1 MKKIAV
7 YVGSRANYSSARSI
21 MRAVNAHPELELSF
35 VLAGAAVLPRFGD
48 LRELVKEDGFTPDI
62 LTNTIVEGETPPA
75 MSKSI
80 GLGMIDY
87 SMSLEKIS
95 PDCVLAIGDRFD
107 VLPWVLAATMMN
119 IPVAHTMGGER
130 SGTIDESIRHAITKF
145 ANIHFPA
152 NEDSALRIEKM
163 GEDPKTIHVV
173 GCPRIDYV
181 IECLD
186 RVKEGGTVSSTE
198 IFNRY
203 KGVGQEF
210 VLEEEPFLLVSF
222 HPVTTEFGSN
232 SHHIGEILA
241 ALDELKLKTIMI
253 WPNADAGSDEISK
266 TIRVFREN
274 QKPDWLH
281 LFVNLPIDVY
291 VQLMHQCACMIGN
304 SSSAVREG
312 EVIGVPAVNVGSRQ
326 NMRLKG
332 ENLVDV
338 EPDRK
343 EIVEAIRKQI
353 EHGHYDSEFLY
364 GSGGS
369 GEKIAQMLSKITIES
384 TQKVNHY

>member
-21 MRAVNAHPELELSF
+21 MQAIKAHPDLELGF

-48 LRELVKEDGFTPDI
+48 LRKRVQEEGFIPDI
-62 LTNTIVEGETPPA
+62 VTNTIVEGETPTA

-87 SMSLEKIS
+87 SMSLEKLA
-95 PDCVLAIGDRFD
+95 PDCAIAIGDRFD
-107 VLPWVLAATMMN
+107 VLPWVLAASMMN

-152 NEDSALRIEKM
+152 NQDAAARIIKM
-163 GEDPKTIHVV
+163 GEHENSVNVV

-186 RVKEGGTVSSTE
+186 EIKAGNLISSEE
-198 IFNRY
+198 IFRHY
-203 KGVGQEF
+203 KGVGREF
-210 VLEEEPFLLVSF
+210 DIETEPFLLVSF

-232 SHHIGEILA
+232 KHHIRALLG
-241 ALDELKLKTIMI
+241 ALDALKIKTIMI

-266 TIRVFREN
+266 EIRVFREN
-274 QKPDWLH
+274 HQPDWLH
-281 LFVNLPIDVY
+281 LFVNLPINVY
-291 VQLMHQCACMIGN
+291 VQLMHQCACMLGN
-304 SSSAVREG
+304 SSSAIREG
-312 EVIGVPAVNVGSRQ
+312 ETIGVPAVNIGSRQ
-326 NMRLKG
+326 NMRQKG
-332 ENLVDV
+332 KNIIDV
-338 EPDRK
+338 APDQDQ
-343 EIVEAIRKQI
+343 IVEAVRQQMA
-353 EHGHYDSEFLY
+353 HGHYASEFLY
-364 GSGGS
+364 GAGGA
-369 GEKIAQMLSKITIES
+369 GKKIAEILANTNLAT
-384 TQKVNHY
+384 TQKINAY

>member
-21 MRAVNAHPELELSF
+21 MKSVQAHPKLNLSI
-35 VLAGAAVLPRFGD
+35 VLAGSAVLSRFGD
-48 LRELVKEDGFTPDI
+48 MRSILAEDGFKPDI
-62 LTNTIVEGETPPA
+62 VTNTIVEGETPPA

-80 GLGMIDY
+80 GIGMIDY
-87 SMSLEKIS
+87 SMSLEKLN
-95 PDCVLAIGDRFD
+95 PDCVVAVGDRFD
-107 VLPWVLAATMMN
+107 VLPWVLAAAMMN

-163 GEDPKTIHVV
+163 GEDPKTIHTV

-186 RVKEGGTVSSTE
+186 KVKGGDVTSSAE
-198 IFNRY
+198 IFSHY
-203 KGVGQEF
+203 KGVGLEF
-210 VLEEEPFLLVSF
+210 NLEKEPFLLVSF

-241 ALDELKLKTIMI
+241 ALDELKIKTIMI

-266 TIRVFREN
+266 SIRVFREN
-274 QKPDWLH
+274 EKPDWLH
-281 LFVNLPIDVY
+281 LFVNLPIDIY
-291 VQLMHQCACMIGN
+291 VQLMHQCVCMIGN

-312 EVIGVPAVNVGSRQ
+312 EVIGVPSVNVGSRQ

-332 ENLVDV
+332 GNIVDV

-343 EIVEAIRKQI
+343 EIIDSIRKQI
-353 EHGHYDSEFLY
+353 EHAHYETRFLY

-369 GEKIAQMLSKITIES
+369 GEKIAQILSKIIIYN
-384 TQKVNHY
+384 TQKINYY

>member
-21 MRAVNAHPELELSF
+21 MRAINDHPELELGL

-48 LRELVKEDGFTPDI
+48 LRKLVQEEGFKPDI
-62 LTNTIVEGETPPA
+62 VTNTIVEGETPPA

-80 GLGMIDY
+80 GLGMIDH
-87 SMSLEKIS
+87 SMSLEKLA
-95 PDCVLAIGDRFD
+95 PDCVVAIGDRFD
-107 VLPWVLAATMMN
+107 VLPWVLSAAMMN

-152 NEDSALRIEKM
+152 NEDSADRIIKM
-163 GEDPKTIHVV
+163 GEDPDTVKVV

-181 IECLD
+181 LECLND
-186 RVKEGGTVSSTE
+186 IKAGNLVSSGK
-198 IFNRY
+198 IFEHY
-203 KGVGQEF
+203 KGVGREF
-210 VLEEEPFLLVSF
+210 NLEEEPFLLVSF

-232 SHHIGEILA
+232 KHHIEQLLG
-241 ALDELKLKTIMI
+241 ALDKIRMKTIMI

-266 TIRVFREN
+266 AIRVFREHV
-274 QKPDWLH
+274 QPDWLH
-281 LFVNLPIDVY
+281 LFVNLPINIY
-291 VQLMHQCACMIGN
+291 VQLMHQCACMLGN

-312 EVIGVPAVNVGSRQ
+312 EVIGVPAVNIGSRQ

-332 ENLVDV
+332 NNIIDV
-338 EPDRK
+338 EL
-343 EIVEAIRKQI
+343 ESQAIIDAIETQI
-353 EHGHYDSEFLY
+353 DHGHYDTDHLY
-364 GSGGS
+364 GDGGA
-369 GEKIAQMLSKITIES
+369 GEKIADILSKVSFKT
-384 TQKVNHY
+384 TQKVNFY

>member
-1 MKKIAV
+1 MKKISV

-21 MRAVNAHPELELSF
+21 MRAIKDHSELELSI

-48 LRELVKEDGFTPDI
+48 MRVILLEDGFIPDI
-62 LTNTIVEGETPPA
+62 VTNTIVEGETPPA

-87 SMSLEKIS
+87 SMSLEKLN
-95 PDCVLAIGDRFD
+95 PDCAIAIGDRFD
-107 VLPWVLAATMMN
+107 VLPWVLAAAMMN

-145 ANIHFPA
+145 SYIHFPA
-152 NEDSALRIEKM
+152 NKDSALRIEKM
-163 GEDPKTIHVV
+163 GEDPANIYAV
-173 GCPRIDYV
+173 GCPRIDYI

-186 RVKEGGTVSSTE
+186 KIKDGFTISSEE
-198 IFNRY
+198 IFKRY

-210 VLEEEPFLLVSF
+210 ELEDGPFLLASF
-222 HPVTTEFGSN
+222 HPVTTDFGSN
-232 SHHIGEILA
+232 SQHIGEILD
-241 ALDELKLKTIMI
+241 ALKELKMKTIMI
-253 WPNADAGSDEISK
+253 WPNADAGSDEVSK
-266 TIRVFREN
+266 MIRRFREIEN
-274 QKPDWLH
+274 PDWLH

-312 EVIGVPAVNVGSRQ
+312 EVIGVPAVNVGTRQ

-332 ENLVDV
+332 NNLIDVD
-338 EPDRK
+338 PDRK
-343 EIVEAIRKQI
+343 EIVEAVQKQI
-353 EHGHYDSEFLY
+353 EHGHYTSDFLY

-369 GEKIAQMLSKITIES
+369 GEKIADVLSNLTIEN
-384 TQKVNHY
+384 TQKVNYY